1 MYESPS
7 ATGFEDLRDHGSEL
21 LRTGVVRDWERL
33 LIKV

>member
-7 ATGFEDLRDHGSEL
+7 ATGFEDLRDHGEL
-21 LRTGVVRDWERL
+21 LRPGVVKNWERL

>member
-7 ATGFEDLRDHGSEL
+7 ATGFEDLRDRGEL
-21 LRTGVVRDWERL
+21 LRPGVVRDRERL